1 MKWRSG
7 KAKAEDDF
15 MFFKSFLSFEAFTV
29 LNYKKILILHL
40 FRSFRHPFSFPKG
53 EKLFLSGFGFRVPS
67 FFEEFSYFSAF
78 NFLQYRL
85 EIGVVESRSLASF
98 HFLDQ
103 TYQLQDCLLR
113 YFGKSELYLRYFL
126 PAISEAEKKIAILAS
141 PKA

>member
-40 FRSFRHPFSFPKG
+40 FRSFRNPFSFPKG

-67 FFEEFSYFSAF
+67 FFEEFSHFSAF
-78 NFLQYRL
+78 HFLQYRV
-85 EIGVVESRSLASF
+85 GVVESRSLASF
-98 HFLDQ
+98 HFFDQ

-113 YFGKSELYLRYFL
+113 CFGKSELYLRYFL
-126 PAISEAEKKIAILAS
+126 PAISKAEKKIAILAS